1 VRVTTAENKA
11 IFPGSVLN
19 PVAEA
24 VVVAAAAAS
33 EAPADRLSAT
43 TAKKKAICLGNVPR
57 AVAADAAAAVV
68 AATATIARSP
78 VISLVT
84 APRSVKNAEAVDTEA
99 AVADTEDAAAVVAD
113 TAAVADMEADAGAAA
128 EAATSNVTNVRDTA
142 TCPGSAPIDEIP
154 SNGLQTKKFRLN
166 LLSRYFNPRI
176 LVGSI
181 PS

>member
-19 PVAEA
+19 PVAAA

-57 AVAADAAAAVV
+57 AVAADAAAVV

>member
-19 PVAEA
+19 PVAAA

-57 AVAADAAAAVV
+57 AVAADAAAVVVV

-99 AVADTEDAAAVVAD
+99 AVV
-113 TAAVADMEADAGAAA
+113 DMEADAGAAA

>member
-24 VVVAAAAAS
+24 VV
-33 EAPADRLSAT
+33 
-43 TAKKKAICLGNVPR
+43 
-57 AVAADAAAAVV
+57 
-68 AATATIARSP
+68 
-78 VISLVT
+78 
-84 APRSVKNAEAVDTEA
+84 
-99 AVADTEDAAAVVAD
+99 AD
-113 TAAVADMEADAGAAA
+113 TAAVADMEADAGAAE

-166 LLSRYFNPRI
+166 LLSRYFNPRS